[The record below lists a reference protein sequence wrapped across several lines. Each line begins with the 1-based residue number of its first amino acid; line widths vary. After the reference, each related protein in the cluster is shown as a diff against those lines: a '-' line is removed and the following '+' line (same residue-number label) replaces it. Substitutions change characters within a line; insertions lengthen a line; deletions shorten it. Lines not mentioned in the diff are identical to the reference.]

1 LTYKANFDETINV
14 KSLSKKTSEGEIN
27 IFTIN
32 NQSNFNKMNSYKN
45 ELIELDD
52 SGSNSDDSDEF
63 TLVNKKG
70 VSEKRLSEF
79 KEPNLQSN
87 NSELNINFVSKTN
100 KNEDLKSLL
109 EDGQSKYFLKKSPI
123 KLLKRVVLALE
134 L

>member
-70 VSEKRLSEF
+70 VSEKRLSES

-109 EDGQSKYFLKKSPI
+109 EDGQSK
-123 KLLKRVVLALE
+123 
-134 L
+134 